1 MNKMGIF
8 VREQAEKV
16 RLVRQHYALTFC
28 VARHSWITIVK
39 RRTEYIVYQ
48 SHLFQAIIDVVRKF
62 YITLLRL

>member
-39 RRTEYIVYQ
+39 KENCVYCI
-48 SHLFQAIIDVVRKF
+48 S
-62 YITLLRL
+62 ITSIPSDY

>member
-39 RRTEYIVYQ
+39 KGELSILYINHIY
-48 SHLFQAIIDVVRKF
+48 SKR
-62 YITLLRL
+62 LLMWLGNFI

>member
-28 VARHSWITIVK
+28 VARHSWITIVVF
-39 RRTEYIVYQ
+39 TTNYSSI
-48 SHLFQAIIDVVRKF
+48 F
-62 YITLLRL
+62 YKQ

>member
-8 VREQAEKV
+8 VREQAGKV

-39 RRTEYIVYQ
+39 KVYQ

>member
-8 VREQAEKV
+8 VKV

-39 RRTEYIVYQ
+39 KEN
-48 SHLFQAIIDVVRKF
+48 
-62 YITLLRL
+62 

>member
-16 RLVRQHYALTFC
+16 RLVRQHYALTFW

-39 RRTEYIVYQ
+39 KEN
-48 SHLFQAIIDVVRKF
+48 
-62 YITLLRL
+62 